1 MTRYEHIVLEDSFY
15 SGTPS
20 TSGGGWLGTRL
31 RSRAAN
37 PFWSSIEQRE
47 KRWEVASPSSLMSK
61 QVQYGAHCKLGMV
74 ESSF

>member
-31 RSRAAN
+31 RRRAAKFN
-37 PFWSSIEQRE
+37 EIVPRTAENFRSLSSCTD
-47 KRWEVASPSSLMSK
+47 V
-61 QVQYGAHCKLGMV
+61 
-74 ESSF
+74 